1 MKKVVLS
8 LAAALAVSTAAPV
21 FAADVPT
28 KAPKVA
34 PAPPPSPW
42 DIAFGG
48 GIMNDYIFRGVTQSN
63 HRPSVTAYFEPR
75 YNINANWQLYA
86 GISGESISFPNRA
99 AAEIDFYG
107 GVRPTFG
114 PLAFD
119 FGFWY
124 YYYPGGQCFNG
135 AAFGADCLANSGGVL
150 GVIPATFNGVGGN
163 VIKSDLSFWEVY
175 AKVVYTWTDWAFGAN
190 FYYTPSFLNSGA
202 DGEYLSGT
210 IKFTAP
216 EKMALGPL
224 GWYVSGEF
232 GRQWLGTSDNF
243 YGIPTGTPIATGGFT
258 TGVFANGIPYKDY
271 NTWNIGLGLTWKVFT
286 LDLRYYDT
294 DLSKG
299 DCNAFT
305 SSHTASG
312 LNNVTP
318 INPSGLG
325 SNWCSAAFVAKLT
338 ADLTLGSLKP

>member
-8 LAAALAVSTAAPV
+8 LFAAFAASAASPA
-21 FAADVPT
+21 FAADVPA

-42 DIAFGG
+42 DIAFGA
-48 GIMNDYIFRGVTQSN
+48 GIMNDYIFRGITQSN
-63 HRPSVTAYFEPR
+63 HKPSVAAYFEPR
-75 YNINANWQLYA
+75 FNIAPNWQLYA
-86 GISGESISFPNRA
+86 GLAGESISFPNRA

-114 PLAFD
+114 PLALD
-119 FGFWY
+119 FGAWY

-135 AAFGADCLANSGGVL
+135 PAFGADCFFNSGFTGI
-150 GVIPATFNGVGGN
+150 IPSTFNGFGGN
-163 VIKSDLSFWEVY
+163 VIKKNLSFWEVY
-175 AKVVYTWTDWAFGAN
+175 AKGVYTAGDWAFGVN

-216 EKMALGPL
+216 EKMALGPF

-232 GRQWLGTSDNF
+232 GRQWLGTSDPF
-243 YGIPTGTPIATGGFT
+243 YGFGPTPTPTGAISGNF
-258 TGVFANGIPYKDY
+258 VNGIPYKDY
-271 NTWNIGLGLTWKVFT
+271 NTWNVGLGFTWKVFT

-294 DLSKG
+294 DLNKG

-305 SSHTASG
+305 SDFTASG
-312 LNNVTP
+312 ITNVTT
-318 INPSGLG
+318 INPTGLG
-325 SNWCSAAFVAKLT
+325 SSWCDARFVAKLS
-338 ADLTLGSLKP
+338 ADLTLGSLK